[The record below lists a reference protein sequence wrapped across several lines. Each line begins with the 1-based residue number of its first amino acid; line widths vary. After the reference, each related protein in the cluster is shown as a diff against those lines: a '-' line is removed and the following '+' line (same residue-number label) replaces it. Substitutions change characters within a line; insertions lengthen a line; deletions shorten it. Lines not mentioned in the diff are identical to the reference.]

1 MSRRTQASDP
11 TRPAGKKFQA
21 TNITSR
27 GNVMVYELPNAR
39 TDTKGT
45 IVLYDGPGG
54 GTLWVEADRV
64 GSTPEEAVRVALKR
78 TRAKVTGTKKLL
90 RVFETD
96 RDALVNVIRNARTP
110 YPRTKIVVKSAKVR
124 A

>member
-96 RDALVNVIRNARTP
+96 RDALVNVLNPARP
-110 YPRTKIVVKSAKVR
+110 GKIVVKAPRVR

>member
-1 MSRRTQASDP
+1 MSERTRSQNPSCP
-11 TRPAGKKFQA
+11 SGKKYIA
-21 TNITSR
+21 TNTTSR
-27 GNVMVYELPNAR
+27 GNLVVYELPNAR

-45 IVLYDGPGG
+45 IVLFDGPGG
-54 GTLWVEADRV
+54 GTLWVDADKV

-90 RVFETD
+90 RQFEAD
-96 RDALVNVIRNARTP
+96 RDALLNVLNPARP
-110 YPRTKIVVKSAKVR
+110 GKIVVKSPKVR

>member
-1 MSRRTQASDP
+1 MSSRRTQASNP
-11 TRPAGKKFQA
+11 TRPSGKMFQA

-39 TDTKGT
+39 TDPKGT

-54 GTLWVEADRV
+54 GTLWVEAERV

-96 RDALVNVIRNARTP
+96 RDALVNVLNPARP
-110 YPRTKIVVKSAKVR
+110 GKIVVKTPRVR

>member
-1 MSRRTQASDP
+1 MSKRTQSSNP
-11 TRPAGKKFQA
+11 TRPSDKKFQA

-39 TDTKGT
+39 TDAKGT
-45 IVLYDGPGG
+45 LVLYDGANG

-64 GSTPEEAVRVALKR
+64 GSTPEGAVRVALKR

-90 RVFETD
+90 RVFEAD
-96 RDALVNVIRNARTP
+96 RDALVNVLNPARP
-110 YPRTKIVVKSAKVR
+110 GKIVVKTAKSKG
-124 A
+124 

>member
-1 MSRRTQASDP
+1 MSKRTQASDP
-11 TRPAGKKFQA
+11 TRLSGRKFHA

-39 TDTKGT
+39 TDPKNT

-54 GTLWVEADRV
+54 VTLWVDADRV
-64 GSTPEEAVRVALKR
+64 GGTPEEAVRVALKLV
-78 TRAKVTGTKKLL
+78 RAKVTATRKLI
-90 RVFETD
+90 RGFEAD
-96 RDALVNVIRNARTP
+96 RDALINVLHRTRP
-110 YPRTKIVVKSAKVR
+110 GKIVVKSPKVR